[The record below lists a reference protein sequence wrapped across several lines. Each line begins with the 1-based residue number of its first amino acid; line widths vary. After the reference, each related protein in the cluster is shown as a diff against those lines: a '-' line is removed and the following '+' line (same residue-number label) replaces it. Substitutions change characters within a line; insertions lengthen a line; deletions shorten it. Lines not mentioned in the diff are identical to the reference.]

1 MNATLYYTFLQLYQ
15 DDVTLSAIHM
25 VHADNIPH
33 GVCFFSKWHEHC
45 FFQSG
50 MNISWILFFVD
61 GCTWVILSKLA
72 YDISLIVQGLCVIIR
87 VTAKCSIIE

>member
-15 DDVTLSAIHM
+15 DNVTLSAIHM
-25 VHADNIPH
+25 VNADNIPH
-33 GVCFFSKWHEHC
+33 GVY

-50 MNISWILFFVD
+50 TNISWILFFVD